1 MLVVKVLGSGCA
13 NCKKVEQ
20 VARQALEVLDVEASI
35 VKVTD
40 YAKIMQYPIMATPG
54 LVINEKLVC
63 AGRIPS
69 EAEVT
74 AWLTAAQPTG

>member
-20 VARQALEVLDVEASI
+20 VARQALEALDVEAPI

-54 LVINEKLVC
+54 LVINEKLMC

-69 EAEVT
+69 EAEVKT
-74 AWLTAAQPTG
+74 WLTAARPTA

>member
-20 VARQALEVLDVEASI
+20 VARQALEALDVEAAI

-40 YAKIMQYPIMATPG
+40 YARIMQYPIMASPG
-54 LVINEKLVC
+54 LVINEQLVC

-69 EAEVT
+69 EAEVKT
-74 AWLTAAQPTG
+74 WLTAAQPTG

>member
-20 VARQALEVLDVEASI
+20 VARQALEALDVEASI

-54 LVINEKLVC
+54 LVINQGCSVLPHSDVIQDVVQVHAIVE
-63 AGRIPS
+63 
-69 EAEVT
+69 
-74 AWLTAAQPTG
+74 

>member
-20 VARQALEVLDVEASI
+20 VARQALEALDVEASI

-54 LVINEKLVC
+54 LVINEQLVC

-69 EAEVT
+69 ETEVKT
-74 AWLTAAQPTG
+74 WLTAAQPTR

>member
-13 NCKKVEQ
+13 NCKKVEH
-20 VARQALEVLDVEASI
+20 VARQALEALDVEAAI
-35 VKVTD
+35 IKVTD
-40 YAKIMQYPIMATPG
+40 YAKIMHYPIMATPG

-69 EAEVT
+69 EAEVKM
-74 AWLTAAQPTG
+74 WLIAAQPTG

>member
-20 VARQALEVLDVEASI
+20 VARQALEALDVEASI

-40 YAKIMQYPIMATPG
+40 FAQIMQYPIMATPG
-54 LVINEKLVC
+54 LVINEQVVC